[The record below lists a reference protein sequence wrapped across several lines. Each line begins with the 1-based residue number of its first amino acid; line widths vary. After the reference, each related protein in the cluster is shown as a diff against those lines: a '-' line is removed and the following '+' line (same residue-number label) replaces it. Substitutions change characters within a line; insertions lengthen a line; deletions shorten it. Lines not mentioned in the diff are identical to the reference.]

1 MSGPPVMSDEMH
13 RQIRLVRDVLDP
25 AVRLFNHQGFWRP
38 VRPATDEERTRW
50 QMEGRWPKQ

>member
-1 MSGPPVMSDEMH
+1 MSDEMH
-13 RQIRLVRDVLDP
+13 RQIRLIRDVLDS
-25 AVRLFNHQGFWRP
+25 AVRFLNHQGLWRP